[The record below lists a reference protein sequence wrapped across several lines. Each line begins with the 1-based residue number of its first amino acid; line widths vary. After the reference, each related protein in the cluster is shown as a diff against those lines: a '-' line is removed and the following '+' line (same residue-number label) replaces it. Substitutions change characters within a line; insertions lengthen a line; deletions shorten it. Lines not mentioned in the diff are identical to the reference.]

1 MTWHTLREAARLLGV
16 SDDTLRRRIQR
27 QEVEYRRV
35 ETVRGWRWE
44 VRYTAA
50 TPQGGARE
58 DRAEPAAEP
67 ATAAQAQDTAQI
79 AVLEARLAGLVRALG
94 IAELELER
102 RSAELERRSHEVR
115 ELHVLLRDAHGLA
128 ARQPPAAITPP
139 HGTAEAPQP
148 PQHRSWL
155 RWLRWKG

>member
-50 TPQGGARE
+50 TPQGGASE